1 MKKKVILGYPY
12 ANSLYWLTG
21 RENPNSWY
29 YKEKRYPGGHSYYER
44 LYGNHSQE
52 NINNAISLS
61 LLFDDV
67 ILIAADAYFPN
78 LKSTDGKFRVDQGLG
93 IKIYSDW
100 DKMQEFRIRE
110 EEVDIFLKDKD
121 IAGLIGKNDKYTIY
135 AIINEIILQNYL
147 ANEYNAVILGG
158 EKHLFLSKKVL
169 NILNKKPK
177 VDDKD
182 LSLKNYLEGVN
193 DIFQLQG
200 INYKINEYDDFA
212 YLKENKAIIKYA
224 NSFKDRLDEILRG
237 EKYNEKELI
246 ESILEVFETNETKSY
261 IAKGL
266 GITATVAGILSL
278 VALYSNPITATIG
291 TVAGVSGVGTD
302 ISSRIVDKL
311 KKDNWLKLVPEINN
325 TLTHK
330 RLLDRYK
337 ELEKNEN

>member
-1 MKKKVILGYPY
+1 MKKKVILGYPF

-29 YKEKRYPGGHSYYER
+29 HKEKNYPGGHRYYER

-52 NINNAISLS
+52 NINNAISMS

-78 LKSTDGKFRVDQGLG
+78 LDSTEGKFRVDQNLG

-100 DKMQEFRIRE
+100 DKMREFRIKE
-110 EEVDIFLKDKD
+110 EEVDIFLKDDD
-121 IAGLIGKNDKYTIY
+121 IARLISGNDKFTIY
-135 AIINEIILQNYL
+135 EIINEIIFQNYL
-147 ANEYNAVILGG
+147 ANEYDAVILGG
-158 EKHLFLSKKVL
+158 QNHLLLTKKVL
-169 NILNKKPK
+169 NILNEKPK

-182 LSLKNYLEGVN
+182 ESLKNYLEGIN

-212 YLKENKAIIKYA
+212 FLKQNSVINKYA
-224 NSFKDRLDEILRG
+224 NSFKDRLDEILKG
-237 EKYNEKELI
+237 NEYNEKELI
-246 ESILEVFETNETKSY
+246 KSILEVFETNETKDY

-266 GITATVAGILSL
+266 GVTATVAGILSL
-278 VALYSNPITATIG
+278 VALYSNPVTAAIG
-291 TVAGVSGVGTD
+291 TVAGVSGVGGD
-302 ISSRIVDKL
+302 ISSRIVNKL

-325 TLTHK
+325 TLTQK
-330 RLLDRYK
+330 RLVDRYNELDKK
-337 ELEKNEN
+337 EN

>member
-1 MKKKVILGYPY
+1 MKKKVILGYPF

-21 RENPNSWY
+21 RENPSSWY
-29 YKEKRYPGGHSYYER
+29 YKEKSYSGGHRYYER

-78 LKSTDGKFRVDQGLG
+78 LNTTEGKFRVNQDLG
-93 IKIYSDW
+93 VKIYSDW
-100 DKMQEFRIRE
+100 DKMREFRINE
-110 EEVDIFLKDKD
+110 KDVDIFLKDNS
-121 IAGLIGKNDKYTIY
+121 IARLIGKNDKRTIY
-135 AIINEIILQNYL
+135 AIINEIIFQNYL

-158 EKHLFLSKKVL
+158 QNHLLLTKKVL
-169 NILNKKPK
+169 NILNKKPQ
-177 VDDKD
+177 VDNINE
-182 LSLKNYLEGVN
+182 SLKKYLEGIN

-200 INYKINEYDDFA
+200 INYKINEYDDFVF
-212 YLKENKAIIKYA
+212 LKQNKVINKYA
-224 NSFKDRLDEILRG
+224 NSFKDRLDEILNG
-237 EKYNEKELI
+237 KEYNEKELI
-246 ESILEVFETNETKSY
+246 KSILEVFETNETKDY

-278 VALYSNPITATIG
+278 VALYSNPVTAAIG
-291 TVAGVSGVGTD
+291 TVAGVSGVGGD
-302 ISSRIVDKL
+302 ISSRVIDKL

-325 TLTHK
+325 TLTQK
-330 RLLDRYK
+330 RLLDRFN